1 MSTIQNPS
9 TVTGAVNGGTTGT
22 APTSSVLSAS
32 SASSMQNEFLTMLV
46 AQLKNQDP
54 LNPMDNSQIT
64 AQMAALST
72 VQGITDL
79 NTTMQSMATSFSNGQ
94 MSQAANLI
102 GQNVLVPGNTVV
114 PGTSGSAI
122 GMSLPSAASQV
133 VVTIQDSAGQTVRT
147 MNLGAQSS
155 GKQLFSWDGQTD
167 SGGQA
172 AAGTYTFQIK
182 ATEGGTAIQA
192 QPLSVGQVSG
202 VLNGGTGI
210 QLQINNVGTVNYSD
224 VQEVL

>member
-1 MSTIQNPS
+1 MSTIQNSSP
-9 TVTGAVNGGTTGT
+9 VTGPVNGAAST
-22 APTSSVLSAS
+22 ASTSSVLSTS
-32 SASSMQNEFLTMLV
+32 SAASMQNQFLTMLV

-79 NTTMQSMATSFSNGQ
+79 NTTMQSMATALNSGQ

-114 PGTSGSAI
+114 PGASGSAI
-122 GMSLPSAASQV
+122 GMTLPSAASQV
-133 VVTIQDSAGQTVRT
+133 VVTIQNSTGQTVRT

-155 GKQLFSWDGQTD
+155 GQQLFSWDGLTD
-167 SGGQA
+167 SGSQA

-182 ATEGGTAIQA
+182 ATQGATAIQA
-192 QPLSVGQVSG
+192 QPLSVGQVNG

-210 QLQINNVGTVNYSD
+210 QLQINNLGTVNYSD
-224 VQEVL
+224 VQGVL